1 MKKLLLLMCTLLLL
15 GTCCIPT
22 YAQEGYEL
30 LDNGDF
36 ESLTSFAWFPYYLSS
51 LEYSTDAHSGTYAL
65 KVTNRQHYTDV
76 TGQHIAK
83 QLNFYGSGT
92 YQISAYVKLADPEA
106 QPIDLQIAIGYHT
119 PDKMNWATTSFV
131 QVTASDWTLIT
142 GQVNLQWAGELTKA
156 EFYIIGREGQEGSD
170 YRDLLID
177 DCSMTTI
184 SYAGEAY
191 APATTEAPT
200 TEPPTTEE
208 PTTEAP
214 TTEELTTEEPTTQE
228 PTTEEIPTE
237 QPTDAPSEQ
246 ETAAPDDTEG
256 GKITTKTWFIAGS
269 MYGAGVIL
277 LIIGI
282 VLLVTKPKE
291 VVS

>member
-214 TTEELTTEEPTTQE
+214 TTEELTTEEPTA
-228 PTTEEIPTE
+228 EEIPTEQPTE

-256 GKITTKTWFIAGS
+256 GKK
-269 MYGAGVIL
+269 
-277 LIIGI
+277 IGRASCRER
-282 VLLVTKPKE
+282 VW
-291 VVS
+291 

>member
-1 MKKLLLLMCTLLLL
+1 ML
-15 GTCCIPT
+15 
-22 YAQEGYEL
+22 
-30 LDNGDF
+30 F
-36 ESLTSFAWFPYYLSS
+36 RS
-51 LEYSTDAHSGTYAL
+51 
-65 KVTNRQHYTDV
+65 
-76 TGQHIAK
+76 
-83 QLNFYGSGT
+83 
-92 YQISAYVKLADPEA
+92 
-106 QPIDLQIAIGYHT
+106 YHT

-184 SYAGEAY
+184 SYTGEAY

-214 TTEELTTEEPTTQE
+214 TTEEPTTEE

-237 QPTDAPSEQ
+237 QPTDAPAEQ
-246 ETAAPDDTEG
+246 ETAAPDNTEG
-256 GKITTKTWFIAGS
+256 GKIPTKTWIIAGS